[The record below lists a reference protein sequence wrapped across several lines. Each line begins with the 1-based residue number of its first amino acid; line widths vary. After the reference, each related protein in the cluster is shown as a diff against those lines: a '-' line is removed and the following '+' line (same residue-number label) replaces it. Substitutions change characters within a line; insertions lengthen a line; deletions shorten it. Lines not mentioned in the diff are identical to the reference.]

1 MSCYDMPWICAKLT
15 LRFLAFS
22 VVNVCVYVF
31 NGGVLLLL
39 SVCQALRPVVNRCV
53 FCCKFNKFIY
63 FSAMK
68 PCKTCLFSCRNLVDI
83 HLLPAGARWAV
94 DIAAVFHTVFHRVFH
109 TRRNAAFRR
118 AECGLSPSRLPSFA
132 LRKAAYCSF
141 SHFYFVVRRPCRN
154 FARIGMNH
162 THSKYR

>member
-1 MSCYDMPWICAKLT
+1 MSCYDMPWICAKLM

-31 NGGVLLLL
+31 NGRVLLLL

-68 PCKTCLFSCRNLVDI
+68 PCKT
-83 HLLPAGARWAV
+83 
-94 DIAAVFHTVFHRVFH
+94 
-109 TRRNAAFRR
+109 
-118 AECGLSPSRLPSFA
+118 
-132 LRKAAYCSF
+132 
-141 SHFYFVVRRPCRN
+141 
-154 FARIGMNH
+154 
-162 THSKYR
+162 